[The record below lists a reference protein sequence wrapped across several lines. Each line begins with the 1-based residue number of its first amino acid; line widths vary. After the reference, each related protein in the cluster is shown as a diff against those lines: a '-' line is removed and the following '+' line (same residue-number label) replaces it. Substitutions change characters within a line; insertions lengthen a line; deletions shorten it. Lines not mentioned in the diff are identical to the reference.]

1 MNIETEANELIQLLN
16 NCNDRQ
22 YVDYVVKCVSDGE
35 FVSRDTYLHEECI
48 QDILDCI
55 KHGQEG

>member
-1 MNIETEANELIQLLN
+1 MNIETKANELIQLLN

-22 YVDYVVKCVSDGE
+22 YVDYVVKCVCDRE
-35 FVSRDTYLHEECI
+35 FVSRDAYLHEECI